1 MEHEETKSTTFS
13 LSLLWFGA
21 GVSIAE
27 ILTGMLLAPLGFT
40 KGFFA
45 ILIGHIIG
53 GIIMYG
59 AGLIGAKQGAS
70 AMETVRIS
78 FGHCGGRLFSILNV
92 IQLIG
97 WTAVMIIS
105 AANAANIIQAWGTT
119 VWSIIVGVLIVIWIL
134 LGVKKLDKVN
144 VVVMTLL
151 FILTIV
157 MSVVISKGTSYH
169 LAGQMITFGAGVEMA
184 VAMPLSWLPV
194 IADYTRRAD
203 KPVAGTTASCI
214 AYFIASMWMFLI
226 GMGVAIWTGESDIA
240 AVMVK
245 AGLGLCGILIVLLS
259 TVTTTFLDAF
269 SAGVSARSLCNAA
282 PASSEKWMA
291 IIATVIGVILAI
303 TVSTDTYQDFLY
315 FIGSV
320 FAPMT
325 AILLADY
332 YFLHHDH
339 RLETV
344 NWLNLIIWL
353 IGFVI
358 YRFFITFDTPVG
370 VTFPVV
376 VIVMIISVII
386 HKIVNK

>member
-1 MEHEETKSTTFS
+1 
-13 LSLLWFGA
+13 
-21 GVSIAE
+21 
-27 ILTGMLLAPLGFT
+27 
-40 KGFFA
+40 
-45 ILIGHIIG
+45 
-53 GIIMYG
+53 
-59 AGLIGAKQGAS
+59 
-70 AMETVRIS
+70 
-78 FGHCGGRLFSILNV
+78 
-92 IQLIG
+92 
-97 WTAVMIIS
+97 
-105 AANAANIIQAWGTT
+105 
-119 VWSIIVGVLIVIWIL
+119 
-134 LGVKKLDKVN
+134 
-144 VVVMTLL
+144 
-151 FILTIV
+151 
-157 MSVVISKGTSYH
+157 
-169 LAGQMITFGAGVEMA
+169 MITFGAGVEMA